1 MFITGS
7 NSYLLSGEL
16 MTNLTGRYVEIEMFT
31 LSFSEYLEMHELL
44 DKPLVPEQQLF
55 RDFLRYGGFPKALEY
70 NDPQAK
76 VQYTEDVVGQI
87 IDKDIRTRHK
97 IRNRSTFEKVM
108 SYIINNR
115 SEEAEPDRK
124 SVV

>member
-76 VQYTEDVVGQI
+76 VQYTEDALDI
-87 IDKDIRTRHK
+87 SMDKARTTHC
-97 IRNRSTFEKVM
+97 
-108 SYIINNR
+108 IN
-115 SEEAEPDRK
+115 A
-124 SVV
+124 

>member
-1 MFITGS
+1 
-7 NSYLLSGEL
+7 
-16 MTNLTGRYVEIEMFT
+16 MFT

-55 RDFLRYGGFPKALEY
+55 RDFLRYGGFPKVLEY

-87 IDKDIRTRHK
+87 IDKDIRARHK
-97 IRNRSTFEKVM
+97 IRNRSNISGNE
-108 SYIINNR
+108 
-115 SEEAEPDRK
+115 
-124 SVV
+124 

>member
-16 MTNLTGRYVEIEMFT
+16 MTNLTGRHVEIAMFT

-55 RDFLRYGGFPKALEY
+55 REHHRRTSLRCRL
-70 NDPQAK
+70 
-76 VQYTEDVVGQI
+76 
-87 IDKDIRTRHK
+87 
-97 IRNRSTFEKVM
+97 
-108 SYIINNR
+108 
-115 SEEAEPDRK
+115 
-124 SVV
+124 